1 MSLICGIFG
10 FLTGLFVSYNATG
23 AGYEQFALF
32 SLIASTICSFI
43 LWHSFITKKKSN
55 SIGLGISMGIIIVI
69 LSHYFTWYLM
79 SLFYFLCNELTG
91 KCLSSL
97 GEKTMNPVEST
108 YLLLPFTVF
117 SLIIAWPT
125 IPLGAFL
132 GAIMVKLQNN
142 SKT

>member
-10 FLTGLFVSYNATG
+10 LLTGIFVSNNATG

-32 SLIASTICSFI
+32 SVIASLICSFT
-43 LWHSFITKKKSN
+43 LWHLFITKKKST
-55 SIGLGISMGIIIVI
+55 SIGLGIFTGIIIVI

-132 GAIMVKLQNN
+132 GAIMIKLQNN